1 MPMCIGVAWDPGWRS
16 DGETELAMA
25 DASGREGSTIVP
37 KILLVFVLL
46 NFLVLLTELTLNVL
60 GAMLPL

>member
-1 MPMCIGVAWDPGWRS
+1 MRA
-16 DGETELAMA
+16 ELAMA
-25 DASGREGSTIVP
+25 DASGKEGSTIVP
-37 KILLVFVLL
+37 KILLVFVLI